1 MLCPAVATVA
11 IILTGANRSVVVDLI
26 SDNQRRGR
34 LLPLSDARITE
45 TVNRFFT
52 AAAAA
57 AAAADAAITFVCRN
71 RTDGGRN
78 KADKEVPAGKTG

>member
-1 MLCPAVATVA
+1 M
-11 IILTGANRSVVVDLI
+11 VDLI

-57 AAAADAAITFVCRN
+57 ADAAITFVRRN

>member
-1 MLCPAVATVA
+1 M
-11 IILTGANRSVVVDLI
+11 VDLI

-57 AAAADAAITFVCRN
+57 DAAITFVRRN

>member
-1 MLCPAVATVA
+1 M
-11 IILTGANRSVVVDLI
+11 VDLI

-57 AAAADAAITFVCRN
+57 ATADAAITFVRRN